1 VRGGVGGGIGEG
13 RAAVC
18 GREVSEA
25 LYLKQA
31 LWKGG
36 ARSPELRSM
45 SSPGVQEERTD
56 TSLYKG
62 ALESRCF

>member
-1 VRGGVGGGIGEG
+1 VRGGVGAGIGEG
-13 RAAVC
+13 RVAVC

-31 LWKGG
+31 LWKGEW

-45 SSPGVQEERTD
+45 STRECRR
-56 TSLYKG
+56 KG
-62 ALESRCF
+62 WYPSFN